1 MGERHDVFVGNLTFN
16 CTEEQLHDVFSFVGP
31 VKNIRILSDKESGRP
46 KGFAFIEYM
55 DANTALAAI
64 RRLDG
69 TEMNG
74 RKLKVSYSNNS
85 NLRDVARSIGLDVSE
100 TDAFQRQEDK
110 VISGLHLH
118 EAWDVLDFVKR
129 LADEGTGEKARHLL
143 EKYPQLIPALLQI
156 EVQKCNILLRSS

>member
-1 MGERHDVFVGNLTFN
+1 MINERHDVFVGNLTFN
-16 CTEEQLHDVFSFVGP
+16 TTDEQLHEIFSFVGP
-31 VKNIRILSDKESGRP
+31 IKAIRILYDKELGRP
-46 KGFAFIEYM
+46 KGFAFIEYN

-100 TDAFQRQEDK
+100 NDALQRHEEK
-110 VISGLHLH
+110 VVTGLHLH

-129 LADEGTGEKARHLL
+129 LADEGTGAKARQLL

-156 EVQKCNILLRSS
+156 EVRLLI